1 MATRGGDT
9 RAKAQA
15 NGKKVG
21 RPQKPRIEQ
30 KANKSIATEVL
41 AMDGP
46 PDHVRKCSCRI
57 CEKHPKNCT
66 CVVQC
71 GDCGKLEKNC
81 ECEEYRAITIKCAIC
96 HTVADHRICQC
107 ELCRW
112 WAHRLSSDKRIRY
125 DADVYLTNQRDG
137 KPAEKIEGSFDP
149 DKPFVLTI
157 EHIGRNPRKAAAPAA
172 QTK

>member
-1 MATRGGDT
+1 MNATRGGDT
-9 RAKAQA
+9 RAKAQV

-30 KANKSIATEVL
+30 KANRSIAADVL

-46 PDHVRKCSCRI
+46 PDHLRKCSCRV
-57 CEKHPKNCT
+57 CEKHPNNCA
-66 CVVQC
+66 CFIEC

-81 ECEEYRAITIKCAIC
+81 ECEQYRPVKVTCSIC
-96 HTVADHRICQC
+96 HTVADHKICQC

-112 WAHRLSSDKRIRY
+112 WTHRLSSDKRIRY

-137 KPAEKIEGSFDP
+137 KAAEKADGSG
-149 DKPFVLTI
+149 FVAPTIRVLI
-157 EHIGRNPRKAAAPAA
+157 EHIGARASHSSAAK
-172 QTK
+172 TK